1 MLVNAVEFFQG
12 PVTTLPEIVTRNPV
26 WTRIAPNAFA
36 MDGAVATIVLP
47 ATTVLSGAAMFDS
60 WMWTP
65 VKVSPAVNWLSL
77 TTASVEPTKNRQMP
91 GPHVTVFRVNCTPV
105 AKPVIP
111 SLLATAGP
119 SAEPLASSTSRST
132 LTPAPLISSMSMT
145 PGLVANSPAPATR
158 HGSGVFDA
166 LTRTSALTPKNA
178 PSPITSPGDAAASAE
193 IGRAHV

>member
-65 VKVSPAVNWLSL
+65 VNVSPAVNWLSL
-77 TTASVEPTKNRQMP
+77 TTAPVEPTKNRQ
-91 GPHVTVFRVNCTPV
+91 
-105 AKPVIP
+105 
-111 SLLATAGP
+111 
-119 SAEPLASSTSRST
+119 
-132 LTPAPLISSMSMT
+132 
-145 PGLVANSPAPATR
+145 
-158 HGSGVFDA
+158 
-166 LTRTSALTPKNA
+166 
-178 PSPITSPGDAAASAE
+178 
-193 IGRAHV
+193 IGRASCRERV

>member
-47 ATTVLSGAAMFDS
+47 APAVFSGAAMFDS
-60 WMWTP
+60 WMGTP

-77 TTASVEPTKNRQMP
+77 TTAPVEPTKNRQMP
-91 GPHVTVFRVNCTPV
+91 GPHVTVLRVNCSAV

-119 SAEPLASSTSRST
+119 SDDALASSTSRST
-132 LTPAPLISSMSMT
+132 VTPAPLISSGSMT
-145 PGLVANSPAPATR
+145 PGLRSEE
-158 HGSGVFDA
+158 H
-166 LTRTSALTPKNA
+166 TSELQSRLHLVCRLLLEKKKRNPRPLPPFTH
-178 PSPITSPGDAAASAE
+178 S
-193 IGRAHV
+193 RR

>member
-65 VKVSPAVNWLSL
+65 VNVSPAVNWLSL
-77 TTASVEPTKNRQMP
+77 TTAPVEPTKNRQMP
-91 GPHVTVFRVNCTPV
+91 GPHVTVLRVKCSAV

-119 SAEPLASSTSRST
+119 ADD
-132 LTPAPLISSMSMT
+132 
-145 PGLVANSPAPATR
+145 APAAGRLEERRVGEGGRTR
-158 HGSGVFDA
+158 G
-166 LTRTSALTPKNA
+166 
-178 PSPITSPGDAAASAE
+178 
-193 IGRAHV
+193 